1 MALNSY
7 LSINTLN
14 VNGPNGPNAPI
25 KKHKVSEWI
34 HLYAPYK
41 KLILDMQIERE
52 EMEKNLS
59 CKWISKESWSS
70 NTCIGQTRL

>member
-34 HLYAPYK
+34 KKQNKTKQNKTHVYAVYNGV
-41 KLILDMQIERE
+41 ILDLKIP
-52 EMEKNLS
+52 
-59 CKWISKESWSS
+59 
-70 NTCIGQTRL
+70 TD